1 MHCPG
6 EHGYG
11 PHWTPAGPPV
21 ATKTKF
27 VTRNETVESVPTRAP
42 SRGKK
47 IDRPG
52 VLPAGPSVTITAT
65 DAVTSGLKADPLS
78 VTSCSRIV
86 CGPDGRART
95 IVLTLAFAVHPSS
108 TKTSTWPESGEDVPF
123 PGSVRLKYV
132 TAKTTTTGDPLPITA
147 LGVGETM
154 DSVGAEAARTFGGAI
169 PERMSIPTVTTMK
182 ARNRAFTLG
191 IPSLAVRG
199 PGHDLPATQDQ
210 HDQDEGQ
217 EKRDSAVGDE
227 RQAHGGRR
235 DHVDRHVG
243 SRIGGQGGVVVVHE
257 TRRDGDVSFRQRYE
271 EDRLV
276 LNHLHHD
283 DALDEKLH
291 VTLARSVRFASRF
304 HQREILDP
312 VRYVDSMTRRFEPRR
327 GKDRDTGDS
336 PSRAQGRH
344 DAYGRADVRG
354 QRGAVVRDE
363 LDLDRMGSGDQGE

>member
-1 MHCPG
+1 MPG
-6 EHGYG
+6 V
-11 PHWTPAGPPV
+11 PPAGPC
-21 ATKTKF
+21 
-27 VTRNETVESVPTRAP
+27 
-42 SRGKK
+42 
-47 IDRPG
+47 
-52 VLPAGPSVTITAT
+52 VTITAT
-65 DAVTSGLKADPLS
+65 DALTSGFMEVPLS

-86 CGPDGRART
+86 CGPEGSART
-95 IVLTLAFAVHPSS
+95 IVLTLAFSVHPPS
-108 TKTSTWPESGEDVPF
+108 TKTSTWPESGEDGPF
-123 PGSVRLKYV
+123 PGSVSVKFV

-147 LGVGETM
+147 LGVGETI
-154 DSVGAEAARTFGGAI
+154 DSVGAEAARTFGAAI
-169 PERMSIPTVTTMK
+169 PERMSTPTVTTMK
-182 ARNRAFTLG
+182 PRTRAFTLG

-210 HDQDEGQ
+210 HNQDEGQ

-235 DHVDRHVG
+235 DHVDWHVG

-257 TRRDGDVSFRQRYE
+257 TRRDGDVSFRQRHD

-283 DALDEKLH
+283 DAFDEELH
-291 VTLARSVRFASRF
+291 VTLARCVRLASRF

-312 VRYVDSMTRRFEPRR
+312 VRYVDPMTRRFERRR
-327 GKDRDTGDS
+327 GKHCDSGDS
-336 PSRAQGRH
+336 PSRPPGRH
-344 DAYGRADVRG
+344 DADVRAHARA

>member
-21 ATKTKF
+21 ATRTKF
-27 VTRNETVESVPTRAP
+27 VTRKETVESVPTRVP

-52 VLPAGPSVTITAT
+52 VPPAGPSVTITAT
-65 DAVTSGLKADPLS
+65 DAVTPGFKADPLS

-86 CGPDGRART
+86 CGPEGSART
-95 IVLTLAFAVHPSS
+95 IVLTLAFAVHPPS
-108 TKTSTWPESGEDVPF
+108 TKMSTWPESGEDVPF
-123 PGSVRLKYV
+123 PGSVRLKFV
-132 TAKTTTTGDPLPITA
+132 TSKTTTTGLPLPITVFR
-147 LGVGETM
+147 LGKTI
-154 DSVGAEAARTFGGAI
+154 DRVGAGAARTLGEAI
-169 PERMSIPTVTTMK
+169 PETTSAPTVARSK
-182 ARNRAFTLG
+182 ATIRAFTLRTPPA
-191 IPSLAVRG
+191 IVRG
-199 PGHDLPATQDQ
+199 PGHDLPAAQDQ
-210 HDQDEGQ
+210 DDQDEGQ

-235 DHVDRHVG
+235 DHVDWHVS
-243 SRIGGQGGVVVVHE
+243 SRIGGQGSVVVVHE

-271 EDRLV
+271 EDRLI

-291 VTLARSVRFASRF
+291 VTLARCVRLASRL

-344 DAYGRADVRG
+344 DADGRADVRV